1 MSTPYRDTR
10 TLVGPCD
17 AKACVFFKE
26 CQKGE
31 YVYSLKAHFLLVGT
45 CSANT
50 STQYSFLNSRMNRG
64 SHNSLATPRSL
75 QQRISALLLQASVA
89 VGIPVGSKYS
99 CSPRAMPTS
108 LPKKTRLEFSIS
120 KIRLHLPPKTDQSIL
135 PADYLWTNICF
146 ATRSQAPTTRTE
158 SPVQNP
164 AILDFWEVDHA
175 VLRLKF
181 RQRQR
186 QSRYFTKGRTRFHLN
201 IKGVD
206 GSQKNVGHLRGERL
220 GR

>member
-26 CQKGE
+26 RQKGE

-89 VGIPVGSKYS
+89 VGIPEGSKYS
-99 CSPRAMPTS
+99 CSPRAIPTS
-108 LPKKTRLEFSIS
+108 LAKK
-120 KIRLHLPPKTDQSIL
+120 
-135 PADYLWTNICF
+135 
-146 ATRSQAPTTRTE
+146 
-158 SPVQNP
+158 
-164 AILDFWEVDHA
+164 
-175 VLRLKF
+175 
-181 RQRQR
+181 
-186 QSRYFTKGRTRFHLN
+186 KGLSL
-201 IKGVD
+201 I
-206 GSQKNVGHLRGERL
+206 SQKYGFTYRPRQTRAYSRLTIFGPTFVSLRGAKPQPPGPKALFKILRYL
-220 GR
+220 ISGR

>member
-1 MSTPYRDTR
+1 MSTLYTDTQ

-17 AKACVFFKE
+17 AKACVFFKK
-26 CQKGE
+26 CQTGE
-31 YVYSLKAHFLLVGT
+31 HVYSLKAHFFLVGT

-89 VGIPVGSKYS
+89 VGIPEGSKYS
-99 CSPRAMPTS
+99 CSPRAIPTS
-108 LPKKTRLEFSIS
+108 LPKKNPPSFEYDTSETWLR
-120 KIRLHLPPKTDQSIL
+120 LPPKTNQSIL
-135 PADYLWTNICF
+135 PTDYLRTNIRF

-164 AILDFWEVDHA
+164 AILDFWEVNHT
-175 VLRLKF
+175 VLSLMF

-186 QSRYFTKGRTRFHLN
+186 RS
-201 IKGVD
+201 
-206 GSQKNVGHLRGERL
+206 
-220 GR
+220 

>member
-1 MSTPYRDTR
+1 MSTPYRDNR

-17 AKACVFFKE
+17 ARACVFFKE
-26 CQKGE
+26 RQNGE

-50 STQYSFLNSRMNRG
+50 STQYSFLNPRMNRG

-89 VGIPVGSKYS
+89 VGIPEGSKYS

-108 LPKKTRLEFSIS
+108 LPKKKTRFELNIS
-120 KIRLHLPPKTDQSIL
+120 EIRLRLPPETNQSIL
-135 PADYLWTNICF
+135 PADYLWTNIRL
-146 ATRSQAPTTRTE
+146 APRSQAPTTRTE

-164 AILDFWEVDHA
+164 AILDFWEVNHA
-175 VLRLKF
+175 VLRLMF
-181 RQRQR
+181 RQWQR
-186 QSRYFTKGRTRFHLN
+186 QS
-201 IKGVD
+201 
-206 GSQKNVGHLRGERL
+206 
-220 GR
+220 